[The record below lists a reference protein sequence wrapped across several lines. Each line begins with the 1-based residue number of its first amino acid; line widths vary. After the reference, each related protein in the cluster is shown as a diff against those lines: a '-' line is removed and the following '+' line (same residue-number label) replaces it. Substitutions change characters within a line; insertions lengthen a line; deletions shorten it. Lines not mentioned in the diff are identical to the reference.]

1 MTFKTSM
8 LNPKKAT
15 LKYTIPIP
23 SPLVHTKIILSITH
37 SSHVNSKTSHPP
49 LPPSLPPS
57 LPPPPPPKD
66 KVF

>member
-37 SSHVNSKTSHPP
+37 SSHINSKTSPP
-49 LPPSLPPS
+49 LS
-57 LPPPPPPKD
+57 PPPPPKS
-66 KVF
+66 

>member
-37 SSHVNSKTSHPP
+37 SSHINSKTSPPP
-49 LPPSLPPS
+49 L
-57 LPPPPPPKD
+57 PPPKD
-66 KVF
+66 KVLTLLPPKKHVF